1 MANNTDL
8 ISEINGVL
16 QSLANARED
25 KENAAGLSFG
35 EYVDDL
41 EDDIELISLA
51 GLTLQRARDALRWI
65 PCEERLPEKPDLYD
79 TSYGDDTSV
88 LWFDGRAFH
97 GDAQAWRERPTPYTP
112 EEK

>member
-8 ISEINGVL
+8 VSELRIIENWFKRESEKYRGD
-16 QSLANARED
+16 SIAMDSAKSRMLAFAD
-25 KENAAGLSFG
+25 
-35 EYVDDL
+35 
-41 EDDIELISLA
+41 
-51 GLTLQRARDALRWI
+51 TLQRARDALRWI
-65 PCEERLPEKPDLYD
+65 PVEERLPEKPDLYD

-112 EEK
+112 EEVEK